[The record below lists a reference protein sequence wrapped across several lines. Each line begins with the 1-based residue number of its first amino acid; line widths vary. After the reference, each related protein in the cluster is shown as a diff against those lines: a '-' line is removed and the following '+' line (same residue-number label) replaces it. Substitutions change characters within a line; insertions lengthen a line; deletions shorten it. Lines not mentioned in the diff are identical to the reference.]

1 MTGQSDKIIK
11 LQEELTEC
19 MKKEVGLMREV
30 LANMHQEEVSLIM
43 FDKHSWTKTMQ
54 DRFLLIQRL
63 SSLRKTR
70 IETTHSMENLLSSP
84 NTGKKMPLEK
94 ILPESQSESCEI
106 FYLSDQILALTE
118 RMNIQ
123 HTKNEV
129 LMKNYE
135 IHLHSPSHFHQGIPL
150 SKEETKK
157 AKSKAA
163 VATYPHD
170 EP

>member
-1 MTGQSDKIIK
+1 MNGQNDKILK
-11 LQEELTEC
+11 LQEELTAC

-43 FDKHSWTKTMQ
+43 FDRTGWTHTMQ
-54 DRFLLIQRL
+54 DRFPLIQRL
-63 SSLRKTR
+63 SSLRKSR
-70 IETTHSMENLLSSP
+70 LETTQSMEDILSS
-84 NTGKKMPLEK
+84 GKKMPLEK
-94 ILPESQSESCEI
+94 ILPESQQESCEI

-123 HTKNEV
+123 HTKNES

-135 IHLHSPSHFHQGIPL
+135 LYINSPAHFHQGIPF
-150 SKEETKK
+150 SRDEGKK
-157 AKSKAA
+157 PKCKAA
-163 VATYPHD
+163 VATYPTK